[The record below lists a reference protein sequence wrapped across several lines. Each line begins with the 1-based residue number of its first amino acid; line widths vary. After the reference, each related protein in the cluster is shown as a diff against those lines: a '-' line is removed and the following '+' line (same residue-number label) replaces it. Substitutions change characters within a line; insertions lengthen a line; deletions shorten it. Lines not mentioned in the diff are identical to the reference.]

1 MVSQAHRIEK
11 HILNGSPLQLPVLSC
26 PLYRVCNICSSVT
39 QSCPTLC
46 NPVDCSTPGFSV
58 LPHLLEF
65 AQTHVHWVGDA
76 IQPSH
81 PLSSPSPPAS
91 VFPSITAFS
100 SESVLCFRWPKY
112 WSFSFSISPSNEH
125 SGLISFRIDLLDLL
139 TVQET
144 PKSSPAPQFL
154 CINFLVLSL
163 FYCPALMS
171 IHNYCKNHSFDYMDL
186 CRQSS
191 TIYFQI
197 IFLEWRW
204 SLKNWTW
211 PSDTTSHFSVL
222 MSQNSRKTMHV
233 HTGLC
238 NVHIRNYFMVFMN
251 TINKNSPSLLKWVL
265 WKSN

>member
-1 MVSQAHRIEK
+1 MVHPFSFQCY
-11 HILNGSPLQLPVLSC
+11 PVLSTGC
-26 PLYRVCNICSSVT
+26 AIFALQSLSRVRLFATPWTAAHQASLSFLISWSLLKLMSIESVMP
-39 QSCPTLC
+39 S
-46 NPVDCSTPGFSV
+46 N
-58 LPHLLEF
+58 HL
-65 AQTHVHWVGDA
+65 
-76 IQPSH
+76 I
-81 PLSSPSPPAS
+81 LSSPSPPAS